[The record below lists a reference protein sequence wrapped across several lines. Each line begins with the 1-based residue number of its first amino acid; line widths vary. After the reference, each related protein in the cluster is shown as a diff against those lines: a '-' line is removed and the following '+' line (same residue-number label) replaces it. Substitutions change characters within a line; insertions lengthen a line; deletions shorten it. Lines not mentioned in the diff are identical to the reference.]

1 MKQTLLILGGIYL
14 ALGLPIAALGFLLAL
29 VAQFPWWMVILLT
42 LFAWVAWPFLITGCF
57 LP

>member
-14 ALGLPIAALGFLLAL
+14 ALGLPVAVMAFIFAAIA
-29 VAQFPWWMVILLT
+29 FPWWLTILLT
-42 LFAWVAWPFLITGCF
+42 LFAWVAWPFIITGCF